1 MLLHKP
7 PAIGGFGGKGIS
19 MAETSMRSALDAGE
33 GFRVGH
39 VFSRAFDVLSR
50 HFVMFLLLTAIPSLP
65 YLFIVGGQRPTT
77 AADFQHLGG
86 GGGGL
91 LLLLGWLLSPI
102 IQAIVLY
109 GTFQDMRG
117 KSFGFAESFR
127 KGLARFFPII
137 GAAICFVFMVFLGT
151 ILLVVPGFIFMSMYY
166 VSIPACVVERAGPIA
181 SLKRSAELTRGHR
194 WKVLGVALV
203 LALVGGIVAAIIGGV
218 FGATGGLVFA
228 AVGSFVWRTVYG
240 AYSAIVL
247 AVMYYELR
255 VAKEGIDIDRL
266 AAVFD

>member
-1 MLLHKP
+1 
-7 PAIGGFGGKGIS
+7 
-19 MAETSMRSALDAGE
+19 MRSALDAGE

-65 YLFIVGGQRPTT
+65 YLFIAGGQRPTP
-77 AADFQHLGG
+77 ADFQRLGG
-86 GGGGL
+86 PGL

-137 GAAICFVFMVFLGT
+137 GAAICFVFMVVLGT
-151 ILLVVPGFIFMSMYY
+151 ILLVVPAFIFMSMYY
-166 VSIPACVVERAGPIA
+166 VSIPACVVERTGPIA
-181 SLKRSAELTRGHR
+181 SLKRSAELTKGHR

-203 LALVGGIVAAIIGGV
+203 LAVVGGIVAAIIGGV
-218 FGATGGLVFA
+218 FGAAGGLVFA
-228 AVGSFVWRTVYG
+228 GVGSFLWRTVYG